1 MKFKSELEQAIIA
14 TVQQEVVP
22 ALGCTEPVSLA
33 LAAAV
38 ARQYLGA
45 LPDRR
50 IGSRLKY
57 RRI

>member
-45 LPDRR
+45 LPDR
-50 IGSRLKY
+50 G
-57 RRI
+57 

>member
-1 MKFKSELEQAIIA
+1 MNINNELSQAILA

-33 LAAAV
+33 LASAV

-45 LPDRR
+45 LPDR
-50 IGSRLKY
+50 IEAKVSPN
-57 RRI
+57 